1 MANTPTIHNA
11 ARYGDIATSVLM
23 CGDPLRAKYIAEK
36 FLEMPSLYNSIRG
49 MYGYTGLWKGK
60 RISVQGHG
68 MGGPSIGI
76 YSYELF
82 KFYGVEKIIRLGTC
96 GAYGAGTAIGSLI
109 IATKAITDS
118 SYGYQFGKEFA
129 GAETHAGS
137 LIQEQAIAAATE
149 RGIPHRAGK
158 VFSSDVFYD
167 PTGSQKEI
175 VTPDVLAAEMEL
187 HALYTNATALECQA
201 LGLLMVTDNI
211 ATGESLPSSDRE
223 KGYRQIIE
231 MALDLL

>member
-23 CGDPLRAKYIAEK
+23 CGDPLRAKHIAEE
-36 FLEMPSLYNSIRG
+36 FLEMPALYNSIRG

-60 RISVQGHG
+60 RVSVQGHG

-82 KFYGVEKIIRLGTC
+82 KFYGVDKIVRLGTC
-96 GAYGAGTAIGSLI
+96 GAYGAETSIGSLI
-109 IATKAITDS
+109 IATNAITDS
-118 SYGYQFGKEFA
+118 RYGYQFGKEYA
-129 GAETHAGS
+129 GAPTHAGFD
-137 LIQEQAIAAATE
+137 IQERAIAMAEE
-149 RGIPHRAGK
+149 RGIPFQAGK

-167 PTGSQKEI
+167 PAGSQKEI

-187 HALYTNATALECQA
+187 HALYTNATALGGQA

-211 ATGESLPSSDRE
+211 ATGGNLPSADRE

>member
-11 ARYGDIATSVLM
+11 ARFGDIATSVLM
-23 CGDPLRAKYIAEK
+23 CGDPLRAKHIAEE
-36 FLEMPSLYNSIRG
+36 FLQMPALYNSIRG

-60 RISVQGHG
+60 RVSVQGHG

-82 KFYGVEKIIRLGTC
+82 KFYGAEQIIRLGTC
-96 GAYGAGTAIGSLI
+96 GAYGPDTKTGSLI

-129 GAETHAGS
+129 GAETHAAH
-137 LIQEQAIAAATE
+137 EACERAIAMAEE
-149 RGIPHRAGK
+149 RGIPYQAGK

-187 HALYTNATALECQA
+187 HALYTNASALGGQA

-211 ATGESLPSSDRE
+211 ATGENLPSSDRE
-223 KGYRQIIE
+223 NGYGQIIE

>member
-11 ARYGDIATSVLM
+11 ARYGEIATSVLM
-23 CGDPLRAKYIAEK
+23 CGDPLRAKRIAEE
-36 FLEMPSLYNSIRG
+36 FLEMPTLYNSVRG
-49 MYGYTGLWKGK
+49 MYGYTGLWNGK
-60 RISVQGHG
+60 RVSVQGHG

-76 YSYELF
+76 YSYELY
-82 KFYGVEKIIRLGTC
+82 KFYGVGKIVRLGTC
-96 GAYGAGTAIGSLI
+96 GAYGARTDIGSLV
-109 IATKAITDS
+109 IASSAITDS

-129 GAETHAGS
+129 GAQTHAS
-137 LIQEQAIAAATE
+137 AELQKQAVAMAEE
-149 RGIPHRAGK
+149 RGIPYQAGK

-187 HALYTNATALECQA
+187 HALYTNATALGGDA

-223 KGYRQIIE
+223 RGYRQIIE
-231 MALDLL
+231 LALDLL